1 MRIKRPSIR
10 IHIKLKIAGKLMAS
24 KFVFWLMTVGM
35 LSVTSFVPTA
45 NVWGQQSKE
54 DDYYRITTFETP
66 AGEVLEAGS
75 FQYMKDGRLAIAT
88 RRGEVWMVRD
98 PLATKVT
105 ADNFK
110 RFAHGLHEPLGL
122 TERDGWLYLTQRSDV
137 SRIKD
142 QDGNGEA
149 DTFEVIGDGW
159 EINGDYHEYAIGSK
173 FDREGNIWVVLC
185 LTGSFGSDVPFRGW
199 CVRVT
204 ADGKTVPTTYGVRS
218 PGGIGFNGAGDVFY
232 TDNQGPW
239 NGTCGLKQLIPGK
252 FVGHPGGNRWLK
264 TAEGFED
271 VTAMTPQ
278 NNSRIMTEAKKLPDF
293 VPPAILFPY
302 NKMGQS
308 ASGISCD
315 TTNGKFGPFSEQLF
329 VGDQTHSTIMRV
341 DLEKVNGFY
350 QGAVFPFKSGFQ
362 SGVVGVEMAPNG
374 SLFVGGTNRGWGS
387 RGPKDFS
394 VERLDWTG
402 KVPFEIKTMR
412 LLPNGFRLTFTK
424 PVDPKTAGDAKSYR
438 MNSFTYIYREEY
450 GSPEVDPSDCR
461 IEAAKVSA
469 DGLSVDLTVAGLVE
483 GHVHELHADG
493 VRSTEKSPLL
503 HAEAYYTLNYFVP
516 K

>member
-1 MRIKRPSIR
+1 
-10 IHIKLKIAGKLMAS
+10 MAS

-149 DTFEVIGDGW
+149 DTFEVVGDGW

-264 TAEGFED
+264 TAEGFEG

-503 HAEAYYTLNYFVP
+503 HAEAYYTLNYFAP